1 MTLIIGL
8 TGGIGAGKSLVANLF
23 AKHHVPVIDA
33 DTIARQL
40 TMPKQLA
47 FSQIV
52 QHFKKQNIVLANGQL
67 DRNKLKEI
75 IFQNQDE
82 RVWLEQLLHPLIQQE
97 IERQIETITAPYCI
111 IVIPLLFEVTPYD
124 FLDRILVVDASE
136 DTQITRVSKRDG
148 LEASMIKAILAAQTT
163 REKRLNA
170 ADDVIVNDGD
180 IANLQRQ
187 VDALHAIYSAP

>member
-170 ADDVIVNDGD
+170 AEDVIVNDGD